1 MCTQRIFSR
10 ITWWKNFDNRSTF
23 AKVIIKHQVAYFF
36 GTQCIT
42 QYWYRISVRLS
53 RSVHLPVTCSYW
65 TLLERMDLVELHWKF
80 ELAWLHY
87 LIYLQCFMGEGQ
99 CWNFFSDLHRSYG
112 CAWPQLGQQTPEP
125 SDQCRNLQC
134 FMGKGQCWNFFSDLH
149 RSYGCA
155 WPQLGQ
161 QTPEP
166 SDQCRTCSWEATD
179 VHNSYLFA
187 NGLAIASRYQHP
199 NFTPTTRALFI
210 CTKILA
216 NYYQHLPQE
225 IYFW

>member
-125 SDQCRNLQC
+125 SDQCR
-134 FMGKGQCWNFFSDLH
+134 
-149 RSYGCA
+149 
-155 WPQLGQ
+155 
-161 QTPEP
+161 
-166 SDQCRTCSWEATD
+166 TCSWEATD